1 MPHLTT
7 RDGTRLHYSDWGDGR
22 PVVLLGA
29 AMADSRMWEFQA
41 PFLAGHGLRC
51 VTYDRRGSGRSDIP
65 WNGYDYDTLAGDL
78 ADLLDHLDLGDA
90 VLVGYAVGGGECVRY
105 LSRYGTA
112 RVAKL
117 ALVASTTPFLMRA
130 PDHPDGLEPELF
142 DQVEEAIRTDRA
154 AWLAALTWPF
164 FAGRPDPDPD
174 DLPISRELADWLI
187 GMCRNT
193 SPRAGTEI
201 YRTLFSTDQRAETA
215 AVTVPTLVIHGTAD
229 LAAPYPLCGPRTA
242 ELIPDS
248 TFLTYEGAAHG
259 LFATHAERLNADL
272 LAFVKE

>member
-41 PFLAGHGLRC
+41 PFLAGRGLRC

-78 ADLLDHLDLGDA
+78 ADLLDHLDLRDA

-105 LSRYGTA
+105 LSRYGTG

-130 PDHPDGLEPELF
+130 PDHPDGLQPELF

-164 FAGRPDPDPD
+164 FTGRPDPDPD

-242 ELIPDS
+242 DLIPGS
-248 TFLTYEGAAHG
+248 TFLAYEGAAHG

-272 LAFVKE
+272 LAFAKE

>member
-51 VTYDRRGSGRSDIP
+51 ITYDRRGSGHSDIP

-78 ADLLDHLDLGDA
+78 ADLLDHLDLRDA

-105 LSRYGTA
+105 LSRYGTG

-164 FAGRPDPDPD
+164 FTGRPDPDPD

-242 ELIPDS
+242 DLIPGS

>member
-41 PFLAGHGLRC
+41 PFLAGRGLRC

-78 ADLLDHLDLGDA
+78 ADLLDHLDLRDA

-105 LSRYGTA
+105 LSRYGTG

-164 FAGRPDPDPD
+164 FTGRPDPDPD

-242 ELIPDS
+242 DLIPGS

-272 LAFVKE
+272 LAFAKE